1 MQSDEC
7 KHHWVL
13 DEKSFGVCKLCG
25 ATKQHPTLSD
35 LHLER
40 YNRPPFPVVA
50 EEVASVPEKH
60 EPEAE
65 VTTANQSPAPSTVTC
80 PVCGKSG
87 IGARGLASHLYYKH
101 KMVKG
106 RRLDE
111 KPPEVHVATEEKP
124 FECPYCPQ
132 SFHSGKALGP
142 HIRFKHP
149 EKTFERRFG
158 IKIVPIADKEA
169 ALLATAEHIGRL
181 IDAQDVQ
188 KAKLIDLLALT
199 LQAVTGAPPDSA
211 LAFKVKE
218 RELDRAQDARSAETE
233 EIGNG

>member
-1 MQSDEC
+1 M
-7 KHHWVL
+7 
-13 DEKSFGVCKLCG
+13 
-25 ATKQHPTLSD
+25 A
-35 LHLER
+35 
-40 YNRPPFPVVA
+40 
-50 EEVASVPEKH
+50 
-60 EPEAE
+60 
-65 VTTANQSPAPSTVTC
+65 
-80 PVCGKSG
+80 
-87 IGARGLASHLYYKH
+87 
-101 KMVKG
+101 KG

-188 KAKLIDLLALT
+188 KAKLIDLLTLT
-199 LQAVTGAPPDSA
+199 MQAVTSTPAKT
-211 LAFKVKE
+211 LK
-218 RELDRAQDARSAETE
+218 
-233 EIGNG
+233 